1 MIGGGQG
8 FNIPAAF
15 TEYISTLKKII
26 QFKMIKTAYLIFR
39 PLEPLSMESISMS
52 LNLFNG
58 VILCH
63 WPKEASPR
71 GGASGRTWS
80 EDFVDHI
87 VLAQIATNFLR
98 ARFTFCV
105 FIL

>member
-1 MIGGGQG
+1 
-8 FNIPAAF
+8 
-15 TEYISTLKKII
+15 
-26 QFKMIKTAYLIFR
+26 
-39 PLEPLSMESISMS
+39 MS

-80 EDFVDHI
+80 EDFDDRYRTCSNCHQLSARKI
-87 VLAQIATNFLR
+87 RILCTYIIKITPPKINMICTLFEKIAC
-98 ARFTFCV
+98 RF
-105 FIL
+105 